1 MCSVRPGP
9 PGPRVESLGIFP
21 LGPLQMVAPRRPTGC
36 HRKASGRPENE
47 SRGHAR
53 AALRL
58 KKCPGGDPGQGSRPS
73 FYGQSCSCQEGKC
86 PDGAIARKAEPNGTD
101 QLVVPPL
108 YRFVH
113 RLARRSLCRYRA
125 PSNATKVLAGFQG
138 PDHENA
144 LERWSP
150 RARYNC
156 LRESRVRHGSG
167 RNQLHLYLAHAR
179 RNTEA
184 TTRNGASSSAA
195 TPRRQTPKTTPPRP
209 RRKGSGSS
217 PSARVATTSGQLG
230 KTNSGAALGARNS
243 LRDWSVG
250 QFNRSR
256 CPGPSGGSKVKPAW
270 PPRLLPDLPT
280 GDVELIE
287 HLLRHYVLVDI
298 GDLLAQ
304 AADQL

>member
-1 MCSVRPGP
+1 MG
-9 PGPRVESLGIFP
+9 
-21 LGPLQMVAPRRPTGC
+21 
-36 HRKASGRPENE
+36 
-47 SRGHAR
+47 R
-53 AALRL
+53 AAV
-58 KKCPGGDPGQGSRPS
+58 
-73 FYGQSCSCQEGKC
+73 
-86 PDGAIARKAEPNGTD
+86 ARKANALTERLPGRPSPTALTSWLFRPVIDLSTGWLEDHYAGT
-101 QLVVPPL
+101 
-108 YRFVH
+108 
-113 RLARRSLCRYRA
+113 ARRPMRLKCWR
-125 PSNATKVLAGFQG
+125 GFQG

-217 PSARVATTSGQLG
+217 PSARVATTGGQLG